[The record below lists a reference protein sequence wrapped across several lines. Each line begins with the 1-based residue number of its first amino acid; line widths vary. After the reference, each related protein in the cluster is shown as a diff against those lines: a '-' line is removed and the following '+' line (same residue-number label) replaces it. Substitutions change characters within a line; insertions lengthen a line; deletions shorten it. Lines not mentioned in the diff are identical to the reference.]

1 MKGTTPFPRLA
12 LGKGG
17 SLGANSHEGAFDWGY
32 VRGMNPTD
40 ELSSYYAELLEGTYD
55 CVDRVVL
62 NAYFPMGQTG
72 GGLRTWWRQLHGSD
86 ANLNDDQLR
95 DMAGRLSRRLRAYC
109 AQHQV
114 PVIDAEAGQRKHEL
128 AEEHLPQDPK
138 FRGLFLVI
146 TGNAPAPVWEVK
158 RNAQHQIIEVQH
170 RRKWPYVK
178 HYYFHLMDP
187 EWGHVT
193 LRMCGYPPFGTQV
206 ILNGHEWVERQAV
219 RQKVTVAKSGNCFVE
234 GSDFAQVNR
243 LAALL
248 QRESAIGKLA
258 AVCER
263 WIYSSALCFA
273 LTREEQQRSGFHYQ
287 YSVFQLELSRNLL
300 FARGGT
306 MDEVYQKLID
316 RTRQPLELEHLKTIF
331 GFRHR
336 PRQKLKRGRPGPE
349 VAKEVQAQGYNL
361 TVFKV
366 RWGNLT
372 LKIYNK
378 GGRVLRVEV
387 VVHNAKELRCG
398 RVLQKLP
405 VLLER
410 MSGMLVRFL
419 NTVQVAHV
427 SFLDQGAFERWAE
440 PSTRGTRRLAGI
452 DLNKARNRHVVDAVV
467 GLATQPEGFRLAEL
481 AAAVRA
487 RAGWGPK
494 RYSVRQAAYD
504 LAKLRGKKLVRR
516 KDQSRRYVSDPSG
529 VRTMCA
535 YLLLRE
541 KVIKPLLAGV
551 TRPVGRP
558 PKVLN
563 PLDRHYVNLRDE
575 LNRAF
580 ETIGLAA

>member
-1 MKGTTPFPRLA
+1 
-12 LGKGG
+12 
-17 SLGANSHEGAFDWGY
+17 
-32 VRGMNPTD
+32 MNPSD
-40 ELSSYYAELLEGTYD
+40 ELSRYYAELLEGTYD

-95 DMAGRLSRRLRAYC
+95 DMAGTLSRRLRVYC
-109 AQHQV
+109 ARHQV
-114 PVIDAEAGQRKHEL
+114 PVIEAEAGQRKHEL
-128 AEEHLPQDPK
+128 AEGHLPKDPK

-158 RNAQHQIIEVQH
+158 RNAQNQIIEVQH

-178 HYYFHLMDP
+178 HYYFHLIDA

-273 LTREEQQRSGFHYQ
+273 LTREEQQRSGFQYQ

-316 RTRQPLELEHLKTIF
+316 RTRQPLELEQLKTIF

-336 PRQKLKRGRPGPE
+336 PRQKLKWGRRGPE
-349 VAKEVQAQGYNL
+349 VAKEVQAHGYDL

-372 LKIYNK
+372 LKIYDK

-398 RVLQKLP
+398 KVLQKLP

-467 GLATQPEGFRLAEL
+467 GLATQPAGFSLAEL
-481 AAAVRA
+481 AEAVRA
-487 RAGWGPK
+487 RTGWGPK

-504 LAKLRGKKLVRR
+504 LAKLRGKQLARR

-551 TRPVGRP
+551 VRPPGRP

-563 PLDRHYVNLRDE
+563 PLDRHYVNLREE
-575 LNRAF
+575 LNRTF

>member
-1 MKGTTPFPRLA
+1 
-12 LGKGG
+12 
-17 SLGANSHEGAFDWGY
+17 
-32 VRGMNPTD
+32 MNPTD

-86 ANLNDDQLR
+86 ANLNDDSLR
-95 DMAGRLSRRLRAYC
+95 DMAGTLSRRLRAYC
-109 AQHQV
+109 ARHQV

-158 RNAQHQIIEVQH
+158 RNAQNQIIEVQH

-178 HYYFHLMDP
+178 HYYFHLIDA

-206 ILNGHEWVERQAV
+206 ILNGHEWVERQAA

-243 LAALL
+243 LAARL

-273 LTREEQQRSGFHYQ
+273 LTREEQQRSGFQYQ

-349 VAKEVQAQGYNL
+349 VAKEVQAHGYDL

-372 LKIYNK
+372 LKIYDK

-398 RVLQKLP
+398 KVLQKLP

-467 GLATQPEGFRLAEL
+467 GLATQPEGFSLAEL
-481 AAAVRA
+481 AQAVRV
-487 RAGWGPK
+487 RTGWGPK

-504 LAKLRGKKLVRR
+504 LAKLRGKKLARR

-551 TRPVGRP
+551 TRPPGRP

-563 PLDRHYVNLRDE
+563 PLDRHYVNLRQE
-575 LNRAF
+575 LNRTF
-580 ETIGLAA
+580 DTIGLAA

>member
-1 MKGTTPFPRLA
+1 
-12 LGKGG
+12 
-17 SLGANSHEGAFDWGY
+17 
-32 VRGMNPTD
+32 MNPTD

-300 FARGGT
+300 FARGDT

-349 VAKEVQAQGYNL
+349 VAKEVQAQGYDL

-372 LKIYNK
+372 LKIYDK

>member
-1 MKGTTPFPRLA
+1 
-12 LGKGG
+12 
-17 SLGANSHEGAFDWGY
+17 
-32 VRGMNPTD
+32 MNPTD

-95 DMAGRLSRRLRAYC
+95 DMAGTLSRRLRAYC
-109 AQHQV
+109 ARHQV
-114 PVIDAEAGQRKHEL
+114 PVIEAEAGQRKHEL

-138 FRGLFLVI
+138 FRGLFVVI

-158 RNAQHQIIEVQH
+158 RNAQNQIIEVQH

-206 ILNGHEWVERQAV
+206 ILNGHEWVERQAL
-219 RQKVTVAKSGNCFVE
+219 RQNVTVAKSGNCFVE
-234 GSDFAQVNR
+234 GSDFARVNR

-273 LTREEQQRSGFHYQ
+273 LTREEQRRSGFQYQ

-300 FARGGT
+300 FVRGGT

-316 RTRQPLELEHLKTIF
+316 RTRQPLELEPLKTIF

-336 PRQKLKRGRPGPE
+336 PRQKLKRGGRGPE
-349 VAKEVQAQGYNL
+349 VAKAVQGHGYDL

-372 LKIYNK
+372 LKIYDK

-398 RVLQKLP
+398 KVLQKLP

-467 GLATQPEGFRLAEL
+467 GLATQPEGFSLAEL
-481 AAAVRA
+481 AAAVRT

-504 LAKLRGKKLVRR
+504 LAKLRGKKLAKR
-516 KDQSRRYVSDPSG
+516 KEKSRRYVSDPSG

-551 TRPVGRP
+551 TRPPGRP
-558 PKVLN
+558 PKVLH
-563 PLDRHYVNLRDE
+563 PLDRHYVNLREE

-580 ETIGLAA
+580 ATIGLAA